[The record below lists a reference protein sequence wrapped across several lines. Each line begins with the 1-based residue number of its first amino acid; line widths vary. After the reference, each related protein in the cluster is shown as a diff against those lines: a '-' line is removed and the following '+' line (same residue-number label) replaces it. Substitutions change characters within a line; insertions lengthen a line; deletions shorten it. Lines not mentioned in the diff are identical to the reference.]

1 MEKTRKRSDIQNI
14 VEKSKEKIKTMTK
27 LRHQKEQKFIMQS
40 YIRETNIH
48 RIRDL
53 FKVKLELHDIGRNHG
68 KDRLCLGCRQA
79 KETTEHIIA
88 CTHLKD
94 SIGNG
99 KAANLD
105 KMSDRTNL
113 LHLHNFISTYIER
126 RDALEK
132 HDESSS
138 EDQREKARSTDTH

>member
-1 MEKTRKRSDIQNI
+1 
-14 VEKSKEKIKTMTK
+14 
-27 LRHQKEQKFIMQS
+27 MQS
-40 YIRETNIH
+40 YINETNIY

-68 KDRLCLGCRQA
+68 KDRLCLGCNQA

-88 CTHLKD
+88 CTHLKE

-99 KAANLD
+99 NPVNLD

-126 RDALEK
+126 RDALEEQE
-132 HDESSS
+132 ESSS
-138 EDQREKARSTDTH
+138 EGQRERARSTDIH